1 MARKI
6 GRTVEEIREL
16 AEKRKRYLEQ
26 GNITEQYSELVINVA
41 PGDVEKVDKNSNKAI
56 ENLLERAKDK
66 IVELDIESLS
76 PSPNNHFSQIS
87 GEKREEMIG
96 SLKSFGQINPI
107 IVRPKECVQH
117 YQSMIVND
125 FEILVGHTRVSLLK
139 EIGESKVKAILVDC
153 DDVKATLLIN
163 QSNIQRTK
171 VSDIELARAYKATYD
186 AIKKDKD
193 SNLTAG
199 NYKNENVEI
208 STMLSKSQSGTS
220 KRTDEEVAEK
230 YGISKN
236 TLRRKMA
243 LASCSDGIVKQYN
256 RGLITQEQVQ
266 SLSKLPNDVQEQVSD
281 ILKDGNIMTKD
292 IAENLT
298 EVYDE
303 VMKDPPLR
311 ASFPLNTIRETI
323 EKGQPKKDEKGKK
336 KADGIGKVKS
346 TKFNISNE
354 LFPKEVKLTDRNKY
368 VEAAL
373 KYILEHKIS
382 FDL

>member
-1 MARKI
+1 MAKKM
-6 GRTVEEIREL
+6 GKTPEEIKAL
-16 AEKRKRYLEQ
+16 AEKRKSLLEK
-26 GNITEQYSELVINVA
+26 GNITNQYGDLLINVA
-41 PGDVEKVDKNSNKAI
+41 PGDVEKVDKNSNETI
-56 ENLLERAKDK
+56 EKLLEKAKDK

-87 GEKREEMIG
+87 GEKREEMLG
-96 SLKSFGQINPI
+96 SLRSFGQINPI

-117 YQSMIVND
+117 YQDMIVND
-125 FEILVGHTRVSLLK
+125 FEILVGHTRVSLMK
-139 EIGESKVKAILVDC
+139 EIGESSVKAILVDC

-186 AIKKDKD
+186 AMKKDKD

-199 NYKNENVEI
+199 NYKNGNVEI
-208 STMLSKSQSGTS
+208 STMLSKRQSGTS
-220 KRTDEEVAEK
+220 KRTDEEVAK
-230 YGISKN
+230 RYGISAR
-236 TLRRKMA
+236 TLQRKMA
-243 LASCSDGIVKQYN
+243 LADCSDGIVKQYN

-266 SLSKLPNDVQEQVSD
+266 TLSKLPDDVQEQVAD
-281 ILKDGNIMTKD
+281 VLKDGNVMTKD
-292 IAENLT
+292 IAENLLD
-298 EVYDE
+298 VYNE

-311 ASFPLNTIRETI
+311 ASFPLNAIRSAIKE
-323 EKGQPKKDEKGKK
+323 GQPKKEEKKSDGK
-336 KADGIGKVKS
+336 GKVKS
-346 TKFNISNE
+346 TRFNISDD
-354 LFPKEVKLTDRNKY
+354 LFPKEVKQVDRNKY

>member
-1 MARKI
+1 MAKKM
-6 GRTVEEIREL
+6 GKTPEEIKAL
-16 AEKRKRYLEQ
+16 AEKRKSLLEK
-26 GNITEQYSELVINVA
+26 GNITNQYGDLLINVA
-41 PGDVEKVDKNSNKAI
+41 PGDVEKVDKNSNETI
-56 ENLLERAKDK
+56 EKLLEKAKDK

-87 GEKREEMIG
+87 GEKREEMLG
-96 SLKSFGQINPI
+96 SLRSFGQINPI

-117 YQSMIVND
+117 YQDMIVND
-125 FEILVGHTRVSLLK
+125 FEILVGHTRVSLMK
-139 EIGESKVKAILVDC
+139 EIGESSVKAILVDC

-186 AIKKDKD
+186 AMKKDKD

-199 NYKNENVEI
+199 NYKNGNVEI
-208 STMLSKSQSGTS
+208 STMLSKRQSGTS
-220 KRTDEEVAEK
+220 KRTDEEVAK
-230 YGISKN
+230 RYGISAR
-236 TLRRKMA
+236 TLQRKMA
-243 LASCSDGIVKQYN
+243 LADCSDGIVKQYN

-266 SLSKLPNDVQEQVSD
+266 TLSKLPDDVQEQVAD
-281 ILKDGNIMTKD
+281 VLKDGNVMKKD
-292 IAENLT
+292 IAENLLD
-298 EVYDE
+298 VYNE

-311 ASFPLNTIRETI
+311 ASFPLNAIRSAIKE
-323 EKGQPKKDEKGKK
+323 GQPKKEEKKSDGK
-336 KADGIGKVKS
+336 GKVKS
-346 TKFNISNE
+346 TRFNISDD
-354 LFPKEVKLTDRNKY
+354 LFPKGVKQVDRNKY